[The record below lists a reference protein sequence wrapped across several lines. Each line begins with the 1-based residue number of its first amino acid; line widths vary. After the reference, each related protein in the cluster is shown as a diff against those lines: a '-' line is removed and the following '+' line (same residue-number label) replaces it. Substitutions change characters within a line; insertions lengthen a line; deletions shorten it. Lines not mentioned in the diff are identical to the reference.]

1 MSEITPCSACEAQ
14 QKMGRLARPHPN
26 LSVLASKAFLGC
38 SYEGHAEYVFKCRTC
53 GTLTYYTND
62 KNCASFWSIIEK
74 APEYCTMRDF
84 LVQARRAVNK
94 EVERLLAELEA
105 RDALPDVLE
114 FKIKI

>member
-1 MSEITPCSACEAQ
+1 
-14 QKMGRLARPHPN
+14 
-26 LSVLASKAFLGC
+26 
-38 SYEGHAEYVFKCRTC
+38 
-53 GTLTYYTND
+53 
-62 KNCASFWSIIEK
+62 
-74 APEYCTMRDF
+74 MRDF